1 MNTDR
6 SARISI
12 PLRKRW
18 QLLRVRWLPALVLI
32 SGFGAVAFLWRGNV
46 ASLTI
51 LGQAEPVVPEVSCYK
66 PGVLAELNVTR
77 FQRVKAGDPVGRVLV
92 TEPSILAS
100 SLAVI
105 QAEIEELRVNL
116 KPVIAQ
122 QRNAMDYDQL
132 RLDWMRQR
140 AQWAS
145 AQVNL
150 DLAEAEYHRMDALFK
165 DKIVSERVYEQA
177 KAARDRLQKEVEELG
192 KLVAEGETNLQSLQV
207 TNKAE
212 ISKVSTD
219 PLAAAIAVQE
229 SKLRLT
235 EAELS
240 PRMVKAPIDGIV
252 TTIYHR
258 AGEAVNAGQPIVAI
272 ATLSPVRIVG
282 YLRVPLAARPTA
294 GMEVQIRTRGLRR
307 EVGKAT
313 VTQGAPNWRVC
324 QRRCWDQSTL
334 QILCR
339 DCRWTSVCPPT
350 SKSCRANW
358 SILGCRR
365 RSAKVPLHR
374 RVGKPRRFQVPRR
387 RRAHF
392 GVRATAK
399 CRGGGGDS

>member
-1 MNTDR
+1 MNPDPR
-6 SARISI
+6 AQIRI
-12 PLRKRW
+12 PMRRRW
-18 QLLRVRWLPALVLI
+18 NLARVRWLPALVLI
-32 SGFGAVAFLWRGNV
+32 AGFGAVAFLWRGNV

-51 LGQAEPVVPEVSCYK
+51 LGQAEPVVSEVSCYK

-140 AQWAS
+140 AQLATARVS
-145 AQVNL
+145 L
-150 DLAEAEYHRMDALFK
+150 DLAEAEYRRMDALFK

-177 KAARDRLQKEVEELG
+177 RAARDRLQKEVEELG
-192 KLVAEGETNLQSLQV
+192 KLVGEGETNLQSLQV

-212 ISKVSTD
+212 ISRVSTD

-240 PRMVKAPIDGIV
+240 PRVVKAPIDGIV

-282 YLRVPLAARPTA
+282 YLRVPLAARPTV
-294 GMEVQIRTRGLRR
+294 GMEVQVRTRGLRR
-307 EVGKAT
+307 ELGKAT
-313 VTQGAPNWRVC
+313 VTEVGTQLENVPATLLGPINFANIVQGLPVDISLPAN
-324 QRRCWDQSTL
+324 L
-334 QILCR
+334 KILPGELV
-339 DCRWTSVCPPT
+339 DIMLPP
-350 SKSCRANW
+350 
-358 SILGCRR
+358 
-365 RSAKVPLHR
+365 AKR
-374 RVGKPRRFQVPRR
+374 
-387 RRAHF
+387 
-392 GVRATAK
+392 
-399 CRGGGGDS
+399 